1 MKWVYEVVSL
11 NNSFC
16 KSLKA
21 REAIPSDDP
30 RLIQWIQISKN
41 VDKNSL
47 SPVYSRFYDAA
58 FSYGLWNLD
67 VPSRLEPVLQD
78 IYDLLRV

>member
-16 KSLKA
+16 KSLNA
-21 REAIPSDDP
+21 CEPLPIDDP
-30 RLIQWIQISKN
+30 RLVQWIQISKSVN
-41 VDKNSL
+41 KRTL

-58 FSYGLWNLD
+58 FSDGLWNSD
-67 VPSRLEPVLQD
+67 VPLRLEPVIQD
-78 IYDLLRV
+78 IYNLLRV